1 MSKQVINAFSY
12 TLAVGE
18 TSYVVAA
25 NMFSAPMSISL
36 VSSDVTR
43 AIAISFDGG
52 TEYFTVTPDFTS
64 ATQIVFGLLAPVTNI
79 KVTGVATNKLT
90 VSH

>member
-18 TSYVVAA
+18 TSYVVEA
-25 NMFSAPMSISL
+25 NRFTAPMSISL
-36 VSSDVTR
+36 TSADVTR
-43 AIAISFDGG
+43 AIQISFNGG
-52 TEYFTVTPDFTS
+52 EEYFTVTPDYTS
-64 ATQIVFGLLAPVTNI
+64 ATSIVFGLLAPVTNI
-79 KVTGVATNKLT
+79 KVIGVATNKLT